1 MKVELPQEPQP
12 TADDSKK
19 FGQMHPSVQSPTFPV
34 QVEKITSA
42 DVGVLNVAADGSM
55 SVQAP
60 FPKGVL
66 RSYAYTRDAMDDV
79 DFQVK
84 FAKLPP
90 QARLIVRAAE
100 QLHNEQGPFTNK
112 DLTDSTVKLGLQT
125 RQLPE
130 RIIGYYLPRLRQ
142 EGFIT

>member
-19 FGQMHPSVQSPTFPV
+19 FGQMHPSVQSPTFP
-34 QVEKITSA
+34 QQPFPSA
-42 DVGVLNVAADGSM
+42 PVDGESPQPT
-55 SVQAP
+55 VAP